1 MAIYGAFA
9 NTPKEA
15 QRTIA
20 AGKLKGMT
28 DINPMWRIKTLTQQ
42 FGPCGDGW
50 KVDVVDMK
58 PFEAG
63 GEVMAHCV
71 LALSWKK
78 EDGTWSEPVYGVGG
92 SKMAGKGVGDGIND
106 ECVDGDCDV
115 LTEHGWIPFKEYDGI
130 TPIAQYDKLTKQIS
144 FVKPINFIHKTS
156 LDTYKKGDI
165 IMTGGHRVLYE
176 DAKHNMRVDIAENLC
191 GYKGRAKFDVRYG
204 FFGEPVALTTMQKIG
219 IMLQADGTKFKT
231 DKDSGVIT
239 WSLGLAKQ
247 RKVERARQ
255 LLNEAGIEITY
266 DHTSRRDNPK
276 WGDYTQ
282 IRFRL
287 DGTDYK
293 ALSNFLPLANYVDL
307 AEEVVFWD
315 GAYDLYKKDG
325 YFSWC
330 STNKDNIDYLQTL
343 FAMGGVCSSV
353 GKRHRSGNKT
363 DCYVLYNKIDRTRIV
378 PIERYGEAT
387 EVYCVEVPSTFF
399 LIRKSNEIFVTGNC
413 FKMAFTDALS
423 ICCKNLGM
431 SADIYYEKDKQ
442 DRTKYTAAAS
452 DDDRLS
458 DEQEKIK
465 KQIMSCQSKDEL
477 VKLYNEEF
485 GGNKSAS
492 KYVKQLTQAKLTE
505 FTND

>member
-50 KVDVVDMK
+50 KVDVINMCPV
-58 PFEAG
+58 EAG
-63 GEVMAHCV
+63 GETMAHVV
-71 LALSWKK
+71 LSLSWRK
-78 EDGTWSEPVYGVGG
+78 EDGTWSEGVIGVGG
-92 SKMAGKGVGDGIND
+92 SKLAGKGVGDGIND
-106 ECVDGDCDV
+106 E
-115 LTEHGWIPFKEYDGI
+115 
-130 TPIAQYDKLTKQIS
+130 A
-144 FVKPINFIHKTS
+144 
-156 LDTYKKGDI
+156 
-165 IMTGGHRVLYE
+165 
-176 DAKHNMRVDIAENLC
+176 
-191 GYKGRAKFDVRYG
+191 
-204 FFGEPVALTTMQKIG
+204 
-219 IMLQADGTKFKT
+219 
-231 DKDSGVIT
+231 
-239 WSLGLAKQ
+239 
-247 RKVERARQ
+247 
-255 LLNEAGIEITY
+255 
-266 DHTSRRDNPK
+266 
-276 WGDYTQ
+276 
-282 IRFRL
+282 
-287 DGTDYK
+287 
-293 ALSNFLPLANYVDL
+293 
-307 AEEVVFWD
+307 
-315 GAYDLYKKDG
+315 
-325 YFSWC
+325 
-330 STNKDNIDYLQTL
+330 
-343 FAMGGVCSSV
+343 
-353 GKRHRSGNKT
+353 
-363 DCYVLYNKIDRTRIV
+363 
-378 PIERYGEAT
+378 
-387 EVYCVEVPSTFF
+387 
-399 LIRKSNEIFVTGNC
+399 

-452 DDDRLS
+452 DDDKLS